1 MKKKD
6 RIVLEGISR
15 HGKNRIHQHGNVWLL
30 DEVRGDR
37 MRLLSEHKTF
47 KVGDHTMHDGR
58 WVLLKN
64 DPNFTW
70 SY

>member
-15 HGKNRIHQHGNVWLL
+15 HGKNRIHQHGNVWFV

-37 MRLLSEHKTF
+37 MSLTSEHKTF
-47 KVGDHTMHDGR
+47 KLGDKMMYDAR

-70 SY
+70 SC

>member
-15 HGKNRIHQHGNVWLL
+15 HGKNRIHQHGNVWFV

-37 MRLLSEHKTF
+37 MSLISEHKTF
-47 KVGDHTMHDGR
+47 KLGDKMMHDAR

-64 DPNFTW
+64 DSNFTW
-70 SY
+70 SC